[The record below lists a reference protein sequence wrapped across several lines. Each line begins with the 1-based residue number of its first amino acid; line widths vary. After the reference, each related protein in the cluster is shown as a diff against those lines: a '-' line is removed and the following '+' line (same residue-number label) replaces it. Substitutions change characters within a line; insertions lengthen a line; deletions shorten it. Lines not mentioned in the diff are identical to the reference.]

1 MTLSTESCIGESKQH
16 ANLPVGARGVS
27 RNKTARLLGMVEKAI
42 LHCVRSFTRPVL
54 LTELMDSIKL
64 HQEKEVS
71 TCVSEMCRKQ
81 KLCTKRVTER
91 KCLVWENKDSLL
103 PQVNV
108 TPRKPFK
115 IPRPSNSTPQRNSES
130 TDRLIEEVETAKEK
144 LHSLECEVKKY
155 SNYKE
160 KLQLHI
166 SKLHEYNEIKDSG
179 IVLIGKLAEVECLT
193 TTDLYEAFD
202 LQLED

>member
-1 MTLSTESCIGESKQH
+1 MAEQ
-16 ANLPVGARGVS
+16 
-27 RNKTARLLGMVEKAI
+27 AI
-42 LHCVRSFTRPVL
+42 LHCIRGFTRPLL
-54 LTELMDSIKL
+54 LTELMENIKL
-64 HQEKEVS
+64 HKEKEVN
-71 TCVSEMCRKQ
+71 TCISEMCRKQ
-81 KLCTKRVTER
+81 KLCTKQVTE
-91 KCLVWENKDSLL
+91 KECLIWENKDSDSLL
-103 PQVNV
+103 PLVNV

-115 IPRPSNSTPQRNSES
+115 IPRSSNSTPQKNSES
-130 TDRLIEEVETAKEK
+130 TDHVMEDVEAAKEK

>member
-1 MTLSTESCIGESKQH
+1 MLVTLSTEAKQH

-27 RNKTARLLGMVEKAI
+27 RNKTARLWLNKRYYIAFFF
-42 LHCVRSFTRPVL
+42 RSFTRPEL
-54 LTELMDSIKL
+54 LTELMENIKL

-71 TCVSEMCRKQ
+71 TCISEMCRKQ
-81 KLCTKRVTER
+81 KLCTKRVAER

-115 IPRPSNSTPQRNSES
+115 IPRSSNSTPQKNSES
-130 TDRLIEEVETAKEK
+130 IDRLIEEVETAKEK

-179 IVLIGKLAEVECLT
+179 IVLMGKLAEVECLT

>member
-1 MTLSTESCIGESKQH
+1 MAEHRGEQ
-16 ANLPVGARGVS
+16 V
-27 RNKTARLLGMVEKAI
+27 I
-42 LHCVRSFTRPVL
+42 LHCVRSFTRPIL
-54 LTELMDSIKL
+54 LTELKENIKL
-64 HQEKEVS
+64 YQNREEVS

-81 KLCTKRVTER
+81 KLCSKRVTE
-91 KCLVWENKDSLL
+91 KECFLWENKDSSL
-103 PQVNV
+103 PLVNV
-108 TPRKPFK
+108 TPRKPFR
-115 IPRPSNSTPQRNSES
+115 IPRSSNSTPQRSSEL
-130 TDRLIEEVETAKEK
+130 TDCAIEEVEAAKEK

-166 SKLHEYNEIKDSG
+166 RKLHEYNEIKDSG

-202 LQLED
+202 LQFED